1 MSLTNEE
8 LYERISHILT
18 EVEKVHLKLEQ
29 MPSSN
34 GHNLDQVTDPIKN
47 KPVEILA
54 IKSDLTR
61 RKVPVPTQTRDEID
75 RIEKMLNEIAVME
88 KAHRR
93 IPKKPPSPVLA
104 AATALKTVPVRP
116 DQIPGGWDPGIKK
129 TPATALRNAWQYER
143 LWSVLMIGG
152 LVLTIAT
159 IIITS
164 FGDLKL
170 TIYFIGGFLGIFLAI
185 FIFLHPELGGYLLLV
200 TSISNLSDIFTESG
214 LPSINKPVVALTLV
228 CVLANQILRTG
239 RVNFSI
245 KLTKVEWA
253 LIIFYLVVIGSFYVA
268 SDKAAAWDLINGY
281 TRNLVI
287 LYCILVALN
296 TPEKWKRGLWIFM
309 FTAAILA
316 MLGAFQMVTGY
327 TDFTFFGLAKKSIL
341 GQVTDEGVLRYGG
354 PMGESNMWA
363 QILVGALPLMI
374 YRIIN
379 EKSLYVKIFTGC
391 AALFTGMAI
400 YYTSSRGAFVTALLL
415 IVIIAL
421 ERKITVT
428 KALIAIGVGA
438 IVISMMPQTY
448 INRMFTLVNI
458 ITPQNQYSV
467 SDDESILGR
476 LTVMKVGLAMFQDR
490 PFLGVGVGNYDNQYW
505 EYAPKQGL
513 EAGTIDSTG
522 ADTTRQPHN
531 MYIELMAETGLF
543 GILTF
548 LTFYLIV
555 LKGLVETR
563 REIKSYEK
571 VEDNS
576 TWVTSVLLAVF
587 SYMVSGLFLHG
598 IFYIYIWVFVV
609 LGMTAIHL
617 FQGKRIAQP

>member
-1 MSLTNEE
+1 M
-8 LYERISHILT
+8 
-18 EVEKVHLKLEQ
+18 
-29 MPSSN
+29 
-34 GHNLDQVTDPIKN
+34 
-47 KPVEILA
+47 A

-61 RKVPVPTQTRDEID
+61 RKISIPSQTRDEID
-75 RIEKMLNEIAVME
+75 RIEKMLEEIAVME
-88 KAHRR
+88 KAHRHG
-93 IPKKPPSPVLA
+93 PVKPLSPVLA
-104 AATALKTVPVRP
+104 AAIPMKTVPVQP
-116 DQIPGGWDPGIKK
+116 DQMPGNWDPGTGKNPVAAI
-129 TPATALRNAWQYER
+129 RNAWLYDR
-143 LWSVLMIGG
+143 LWTVLLIGG
-152 LVLTIAT
+152 LLLTVAT

-164 FGDLKL
+164 FGDVKL
-170 TIYFIGGFLGIFLAI
+170 TIYFIGGFLGIFLAV

-268 SDKAAAWDLINGY
+268 SDKAAAWDLINGF

-287 LYCILVALN
+287 LYCILVSLN

-309 FTAAILA
+309 ITASFLA
-316 MLGAFQMVTGY
+316 MFGAFQMVTGNS
-327 TDFTFFGLAKKSIL
+327 DFTFFGLAKKSIL
-341 GQVTDEGVLRYGG
+341 GQLTDEGVLRYGG

-379 EKSLYVKIFTGC
+379 EKSLYVKFFTGC
-391 AALFTGMAI
+391 AAMFTSMAI
-400 YYTSSRGAFVTALLL
+400 YYTSSRGAFVTALIL

-421 ERKITVT
+421 ERRITLT
-428 KALIAIGVGA
+428 KALISLGVSAI
-438 IVISMMPQTY
+438 IVSMLPQTY
-448 INRMFTLVNI
+448 INRMFSLVNI
-458 ITPQNQYSV
+458 ISPQNQYSV

-490 PFLGVGVGNYDNQYW
+490 PFLGVGVGNYENQYW
-505 EYAPKQGL
+505 DYAPKQGL

-531 MYIELMAETGLF
+531 LYIELMAETGLF
-543 GILTF
+543 GIMTF
-548 LTFYLIV
+548 ITFYLMV

-563 REIKSYEK
+563 WELISYEK
-571 VEDNS
+571 TENNS

-598 IFYIYIWVFVV
+598 IFYIYIWVFIV